1 MRAAR
6 PPLGGVAVVVGER
19 LARWLCE
26 SHPSCQFP
34 YRTDLAGNVENHY
47 LDNDS
52 IRWLPGTV
60 TYFHKRDVI
69 CRPFAPSSIWT
80 HADGRCAA
88 SAEQPSDSSL
98 IQRIKALPRMER

>member
-69 CRPFAPSSIWT
+69 CRLASEPRLPARPNSFLRS
-80 HADGRCAA
+80 RCTAG
-88 SAEQPSDSSL
+88 
-98 IQRIKALPRMER
+98 ALSGARRRSNSH